1 MKSTR
6 EEKKQAKKEVKAR
19 KIEKKLNK
27 KKAKIENSEIKKS
40 ERAEARKKTKIYKRL
55 VELKSKIDERN
66 ILIDRENVRDLE
78 KIMSRSGVSFHE
90 TYYVSANQYWTCYE
104 IHEFSTN
111 HTKPFMFDKLNA
123 FPDSILSIDY
133 SHVLKNDYN
142 ASADKIINKSD
153 DSVNDS
159 KKFSNFLDNS
169 EVMKQ
174 NIEFYKHI
182 RSTGQSVKN
191 ISVRVYLYAD
201 TLDRLEKQKVKLL
214 DLFKDMEVKGYI
226 QINDLISYYK
236 GITNFSNTVKTM
248 VASENLTDM
257 IMFKELNKINPLA
270 SPIGITV
277 KGVYCPDFFNFENSS
292 YSIAVMGATGSGKSA
307 ITKLILEDM
316 ILKDDIVQILDI
328 HHEYDLIAKRYGL
341 ANPQINE
348 NTNINL
354 CQIYSLSD
362 LKKGVIRDVDIMTK
376 ISLITTTIA
385 ELNEINMKQEFT
397 MMNLF
402 HDLVYDQLAKFKGLA
417 LNEIKNDEW
426 CVLSDIYD
434 YLLEKKEKK
443 EFENEALQDVYKL
456 EGILKKTI
464 KGFGFLY
471 NNKTNIDVDLNQ
483 SIVFDISFLKSEQ
496 STSIKGSYLTLMADF
511 LSKAMNLNEQ
521 YNQLQEQEQNI
532 SLSKHERSRPFRCL
546 MQIFDEFGQYLD
558 NRPFLKQIELS
569 VMLGRKSYAGIMIIM
584 HTTENILKSAEQN
597 GDLITSIFNLCVN
610 KILGN
615 VDGTAVEKLPT
626 LVNCVNTRDCV
637 QLSQLTKGKHGER
650 EFLIVDSNNVKYWVT
665 SIVTNSQKTYFKG
678 GA

>member
-1 MKSTR
+1 MKLTKS
-6 EEKKQAKKEVKAR
+6 EKKQLKKEAKDR

-27 KKAKIENSEIKKS
+27 KKVKLELRAAKKNKRKEQW
-40 ERAEARKKTKIYKRL
+40 KKTRIYKKMMQI
-55 VELKSKIDERN
+55 KSKLDDTK
-66 ILIDRENVRDLE
+66 ILINRENIKDLE
-78 KIMSRSGVSFHE
+78 TIISKSGVSFHE
-90 TYYVSANQYWTCYE
+90 TYYVSANRYWTCYE
-104 IHEFSTN
+104 IHEFSPS

-133 SHVLKNDYN
+133 SHIAKNDYN

-153 DSVNDS
+153 ESINES

-174 NIEFYKHI
+174 NIDFYRHI
-182 RSTGQSVKN
+182 RETGQSVKK
-191 ISVRVYLYAD
+191 ISVRIYLYAD
-201 TLDRLEKQKVKLL
+201 TLEQLEKQKVKLL
-214 DLFKDMEVKGYI
+214 DLFKDIEIKGYI
-226 QINDLISYYK
+226 QINDLMSYYK
-236 GITNFSNTVKTM
+236 GLTKFTNTVKTM

-257 IMFKELNKINPLA
+257 IMFKELNKINPLS

-277 KGVYCPDFFNFENSS
+277 KGVYCPDYFNFENSS

-328 HHEYDLIAKRYGL
+328 HHEYDLIAKKYGL

-362 LKKGVIRDVDIMTK
+362 LKKGVISDVDIMTK

-402 HDLVYDQLAKFKGLA
+402 HDLVYDQLVKYKGKA
-417 LNEIKNDEW
+417 LNQIKNDEW
-426 CVLSDIYD
+426 CVLSDVYD
-434 YLLEKKEKK
+434 YLLEKKENKA
-443 EFENEALQDVYKL
+443 FENEALQDVYKL

-471 NNKTNIDVDLNQ
+471 NNKTNIEVDLNQ

-496 STSIKGSYLTLMADF
+496 SASIKGSYLTLMADF

-532 SLSKHERSRPFRCL
+532 SLSRHERARPFRCL

-637 QLSQLTKGKHGER
+637 QLSQLTKGKNGER
-650 EFLIVDSNNVKYWVT
+650 EFLIVDSSNVKYWVT
-665 SIVTNSQKTYFKG
+665 SIVTNSQKKYFKG